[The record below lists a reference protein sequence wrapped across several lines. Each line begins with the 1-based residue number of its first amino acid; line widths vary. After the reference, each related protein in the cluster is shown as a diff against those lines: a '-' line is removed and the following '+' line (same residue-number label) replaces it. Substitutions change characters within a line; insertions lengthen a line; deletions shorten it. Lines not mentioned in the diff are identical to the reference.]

1 MNKEKIIISV
11 LSWITVVF
19 TLLIIVNFSLEN
31 GNKSTNTSENV
42 VDSIVEVMPNKDT
55 ITQIEKNTLTYSIRK
70 VAHFGIYML
79 LGFAMI
85 NAVTVTLNKEYFIL
99 SAIISIVF
107 PFFFSIF
114 DEFVVQSYSQ
124 GRVPLWTDVFIDS
137 VGVIVGIILFI
148 TIMSIYYIIRKNII
162 LKRKS

>member
-85 NAVTVTLNKEYFIL
+85 NAVTVTLNKKYFIL
-99 SAIISIVF
+99 SVIISSVF

-114 DEFVVQSYSQ
+114 DEFAVQSYSQ

-148 TIMSIYYIIRKNII
+148 TIMSIYHIIRKNVI